1 MKKTLIIAFFAVIF
15 SGCFDIGK
23 DKVLKDEG
31 NNFQISAPSS
41 WSVMD
46 DLNDEADI
54 QAGSN
59 LSGKYLMV
67 FVEAKEDFD
76 KIKNIDAYADLIKKN
91 MNSTVTNMTYE
102 KHDELALDG
111 MNAKSIILSGSVDG
125 IKVRYFI
132 TFVES
137 DKHFVQ
143 VIFYSL
149 QSKFDGL
156 LEEFKKVR
164 GTFKKASVAESKSS
178 K

>member
-1 MKKTLIIAFFAVIF
+1 MT
-15 SGCFDIGK
+15 S
-23 DKVLKDEG
+23 E
-31 NNFQISAPSS
+31 
-41 WSVMD
+41 
-46 DLNDEADI
+46 
-54 QAGSN
+54 
-59 LSGKYLMV
+59 KY
-67 FVEAKEDFD
+67 
-76 KIKNIDAYADLIKKN
+76 
-91 MNSTVTNMTYE
+91 
-102 KHDELALDG
+102 DELSLDG

-156 LEEFKKVR
+156 LDEFKKVR
-164 GTFKKASVAESKSS
+164 STFKKAAPAEAKSA

>member
-1 MKKTLIIAFFAVIF
+1 MRKIIFITAVAVF
-15 SGCFDIGK
+15 LGGCFDLGK
-23 DKVLKDEG
+23 EKVLKDEG
-31 NNFQISAPSS
+31 NNFQISAPGS
-41 WSVMD
+41 WSVMN

-59 LSGKYLMV
+59 LSGKYVMV

-76 KIKNIDAYADLIKKN
+76 NIKNVDGYAELIKKN

-102 KHDELALDG
+102 NHDELALDG
-111 MNAKSIILSGSVDG
+111 MKAKSIILSGSVDG

-149 QSKFDGL
+149 QSKFDGF

-164 GTFKKASVAESKSS
+164 ATFKKASAAETKSS